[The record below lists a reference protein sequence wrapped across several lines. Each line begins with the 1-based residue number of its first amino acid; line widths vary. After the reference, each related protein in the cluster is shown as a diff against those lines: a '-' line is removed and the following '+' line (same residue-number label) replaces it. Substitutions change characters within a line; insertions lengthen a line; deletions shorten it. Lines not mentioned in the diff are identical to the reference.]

1 MRISAIPNLAHLQGH
16 ILGNVKPV
24 EFDHEINRGIE
35 VPMYVGM
42 VPDSA

>member
-1 MRISAIPNLAHLQGH
+1 MAISAIPNLAQFQGH

-35 VPMYVGM
+35 VPIHGGM